1 MPWKWCSLTLR
12 QKMRIYS
19 SHNQTLIMNFGKV
32 MKTSIKWLLDHS
44 HQHLPHPSYDVH
56 QISIQLPQSH
66 QHPSYAAGC
75 LHQTT
80 EEELGWHNKE
90 EKDQT
95 PEPLRFMPARVP
107 GPALDTTAP

>member
-66 QHPSYAAGC
+66 QHLPHPSYDVHQISIQLPQSHQHPSYAAGC
-75 LHQTT
+75 LHQY
-80 EEELGWHNKE
+80 
-90 EKDQT
+90 
-95 PEPLRFMPARVP
+95 
-107 GPALDTTAP
+107 